1 MSTNHA
7 RDDWTDPRTEEALR
21 RELDTLAG
29 VGATSSGLDGAL
41 GGVRSRVRRR
51 RTIKQAGI
59 GATTLVVAGGLVV
72 GGATLLPEPDPLPGP
87 AVTPSPTRTS
97 SPEPSDGA
105 TVDGEERGAVAL
117 VEDGYQPAWLQG
129 TDLVCGMP
137 ADDLPANTLELLDD
151 PALGTVSSADGTDAV
166 RTWRAPTRLTLSAE
180 GSAGERVSAPTLL
193 WAQDGRVVDVGI
205 DTTEGGMDRLG
216 DVERERDAEDSTVTT
231 CAPEHDEEGG
241 ADTYTTELP
250 AGEYQVRAYVTVWS
264 ADYSRVGLALSEPAT
279 VVVADD
285 GSGGGPDS
293 AEPAGADCSADG
305 LDAGRP
311 DLSTLPPT
319 VRGTAEALLDDALGC
334 DDGALVERARADGT
348 STNFGGRTP
357 AEFFTLPGAEE
368 HDDVYSHLAQLVA
381 DTRWSASPADDQ
393 GPFTYVWPR
402 VATQEWAGSD
412 EAWQEVVDAGLLDAG
427 EAADMR
433 AGGGYLGWRLGI
445 REDGTWR
452 FFVAGD

>member
-1 MSTNHA
+1 MSADHA

-29 VGATSSGLDGAL
+29 AGAMSSGLDDAL

-105 TVDGEERGAVAL
+105 TADGEERGAVAL
-117 VEDGYQPAWLQG
+117 VQDGFQPAWLQG
-129 TDLVCGMP
+129 TDLVCGMA
-137 ADDLPANTLELLDD
+137 ADDLPAGGLDLLDG
-151 PALGTVSSADGTDAV
+151 PALETVTSTDGTDSV
-166 RTWRAPTRLTLSAE
+166 RLWRAPTRLTLA
-180 GSAGERVSAPTLL
+180 AGENAGDRVSAPTLL

-205 DTTEGGMDRLG
+205 DTAEGGMDQLG
-216 DVERERDAEDSTVTT
+216 DVDRERDAEDSTLTT
-231 CAPEHDEEGG
+231 CAPDDEEGG
-241 ADTYTTELP
+241 TYTTELP

-264 ADYSRVGLALSEPAT
+264 PDYTRSDLALSEPVT
-279 VVVADD
+279 VTVEDAGTGDGARAD
-285 GSGGGPDS
+285 
-293 AEPAGADCSADG
+293 AGCSADG
-305 LDAGRP
+305 LDTARP
-311 DLSTLPPT
+311 DLSTLPAT
-319 VRGTAEALLDDALGC
+319 ARGTAEALLDDALGC

-348 STNFGGRTP
+348 STSFGGRTP

-368 HDDVYSHLAQLVA
+368 HEDVYAHLARLVA
-381 DTRWSASPADDQ
+381 GTKWSATPADDQ

-445 REDGTWR
+445 HEDGTWR